1 MMSTYDVK
9 FGLQCPGRYKSFGV
23 DYVLVEQLLLIFI
36 NLFSIM
42 CTRIV
47 TLSENTCGMA
57 PGLLAEHGL
66 SVYIEFGKTRLLFDT
81 GQSISAAHNAV
92 VLGIDLT
99 DVPIALSH
107 GHYDHS
113 GGLEHVLR
121 LTGPTEVFCH
131 PDTFAPKYAER
142 QGIQR
147 YIGMRK
153 GQEEYEQMGARFQIS
168 GEPRELA
175 DGVWL
180 TGEILRITDFEKH
193 EEDLIV
199 LDPEKMADPLQ
210 DDQALVLKTAEGLL
224 IVLGCAHSGMINT
237 IEHAKKITGESRV
250 LGVVGGTH
258 LGFGSVRR
266 ERLARTIDALKG
278 YDIKLL
284 AVSHCTG
291 LPAACKLAG
300 EFKDRFISNNAG
312 TIIEL

>member
-1 MMSTYDVK
+1 M
-9 FGLQCPGRYKSFGV
+9 RA
-23 DYVLVEQLLLIFI
+23 
-36 NLFSIM
+36 
-42 CTRIV
+42 RIV
-47 TLSENTCGMA
+47 TLSENTCGMV

-66 SVYIEFGKTRLLFDT
+66 SIYIEFGETRLLFDT
-81 GQSISAAHNAV
+81 GQSITAAHNAGV
-92 VLGIDLT
+92 MGIDLKG
-99 DVPIALSH
+99 VPIALSH

-113 GGLEHVLR
+113 GGLEQILK
-121 LTGPTEVFCH
+121 LAGPTDVSCH
-131 PDTFAPKYAER
+131 PDAFAPKHAQR
-142 QGIQR
+142 QGMQR
-147 YIGMRK
+147 YIGMRRSR
-153 GQEEYEQMGARFQIS
+153 EEYERMGARFQIS
-168 GEPRELA
+168 RKPRRLA
-175 DGVWL
+175 EGVWL
-180 TGEILRITDFEKH
+180 TGEIPRITDFEKP

-199 LDPEKMADPLQ
+199 LDTEKKADPLQ
-210 DDQALVLKTAEGLL
+210 DDQALVLEMDEGLL

-250 LGVVGGTH
+250 LGIVGGTH

-291 LPAACKLAG
+291 LLAACKLAE